1 MSTPAA
7 ICAPRAVKTQRPDLL
22 GVAPATRAP
31 VDICLMGAL
40 TESPRLAVAST
51 GHQWLTVMLLQ
62 PGDCLSFVASIRAEP
77 GDMVTLVAIAR
88 KMAIGTPV
96 LVRGS
101 GITLVSGPRLLLT
114 ECRLIRAVRID
125 PAEGLVFL

>member
-40 TESPRLAVAST
+40 TEPPSLALLPS
-51 GHQWLTVMLLQ
+51 GHHWLTVTLQQ
-62 PGDCLSFVASIRAEP
+62 PGDYLPFVASLRAELGDGTTLAAFARPMLP
-77 GDMVTLVAIAR
+77 GAL
-88 KMAIGTPV
+88 V

-101 GITLVSGPRLLLT
+101 GFGVVERTRIRLL

-125 PAEGLVFL
+125 PVDGLVFL